1 MNCTS
6 SFSGKCDKYK
16 SPYEISVGDVVSM
29 KDDTGYVTE
38 HLVITNYIK
47 GETDAKGFTPKT
59 NFTILVDNYG
69 KKTAI
74 TDYRELDVLVNINDY
89 RKLDVLT
96 KINEN

>member
-47 GETDAKGFTPKT
+47 GETDAKGFTPKS
-59 NFTILVDNYG
+59 NFTILIDNYG
-69 KKTAI
+69 KRT
-74 TDYRELDVLVNINDY
+74 TVHDY
-89 RKLDVLT
+89 RKLDILVD
-96 KINEN
+96 IDEY

>member
-1 MNCTS
+1 MKCTS

-74 TDYRELDVLVNINDY
+74 TDYRELNLI
-89 RKLDVLT
+89 LD
-96 KINEN
+96 IDEY

>member
-1 MNCTS
+1 MKCTS

-47 GETDAKGFTPKT
+47 GETDAKGFTPKS

-74 TDYRELDVLVNINDY
+74 TDYRELNLI
-89 RKLDVLT
+89 LDIDEYWYCSL
-96 KINEN
+96 